1 MEKAS
6 GQAIINAVI
15 YQLYADR
22 LDNVDPDLC
31 RLKKLLTQLYTEEN
45 RAFYMDMLDEVYVHS
60 LKSVEEHKELTGV

>member
-45 RAFYMDMLDEVYVHS
+45 RTFYMDMLDEVYVHS
-60 LKSVEEHKELTGV
+60 LKSIEEHKELTGV